1 MASTGEPAVHVY
13 GGLKIAMSQHSTKRD
28 IQELHGVCL
37 MNQSSLIVLNFVLFS
52 VFSVVHL
59 CP

>member
-1 MASTGEPAVHVY
+1 MSSTGEPAVCVY
-13 GGLKIAMSQHSTKRD
+13 GGLKTVMSQHSTKRD
-28 IQELHGVCL
+28 IQKLHDVCL

>member
-1 MASTGEPAVHVY
+1 MSSTGEPAVCVY
-13 GGLKIAMSQHSTKRD
+13 GGLKTAMSQHSTKRD
-28 IQELHGVCL
+28 IQKLHGVCL

-52 VFSVVHL
+52 VFSAVHL